1 MKDYPAGSM
10 AEKRAADKEM
20 ARGGQNELEGSRQ
33 AQEVQ
38 RMMER
43 MDKKAQG
50 RPARKMR
57 R

>member
-1 MKDYPAGSM
+1 MKDYAAGSM
-10 AEKRAADKEM
+10 AEKRAADKEAM
-20 ARGGQNELEGSRQ
+20 RGGQNEVEGSRQ
-33 AQEVQ
+33 AQEAQ

-43 MDKKAQG
+43 MDKKAEG

>member
-1 MKDYPAGSM
+1 MKDYAAGSM

-20 ARGGQNELEGSRQ
+20 ARGGENELEGSRQ
-33 AQEVQ
+33 AQEAQ

>member
-1 MKDYPAGSM
+1 MKNYPVGSM
-10 AEKRAADKEM
+10 GEKREVDKEAM
-20 ARGGQNELEGSRQ
+20 RGGENELEGSRQ
-33 AQEVQ
+33 AMDAK

-43 MDKKAQG
+43 MDKKTEG

>member
-1 MKDYPAGSM
+1 MKDYAAGSM
-10 AEKRAADKEM
+10 AEKRAADKEAM
-20 ARGGQNELEGSRQ
+20 RGGENELEGSRQ
-33 AQEVQ
+33 AQDAK

-43 MDKKAQG
+43 MDKKAEG

>member
-20 ARGGQNELEGSRQ
+20 ARGGENELEGSRQ
-33 AQEVQ
+33 AQEAQ

>member
-10 AEKRAADKEM
+10 AEKRAADKEAM
-20 ARGGQNELEGSRQ
+20 RGGENELEGSRQ
-33 AQEVQ
+33 AMDVK
-38 RMMER
+38 RMVDR
-43 MDKKAQG
+43 MDKKAS

>member
-1 MKDYPAGSM
+1 MSNYAAGSM
-10 AEKRAADKEM
+10 AEKRAADKEAM
-20 ARGGQNELEGSRQ
+20 RGGENELEGSRQ
-33 AQEVQ
+33 AMEAK

-43 MDKKAQG
+43 MDKKAEG

>member
-1 MKDYPAGSM
+1 M
-10 AEKRAADKEM
+10 
-20 ARGGQNELEGSRQ
+20 RGGQNEVEGSRQ
-33 AQEVQ
+33 AQEAQ

>member
-1 MKDYPAGSM
+1 MKDYAAGSM
-10 AEKRAADKEM
+10 AEKRAADKEAM
-20 ARGGQNELEGSRQ
+20 RGGENELEGSRQ
-33 AQEVQ
+33 AQEAQ

>member
-10 AEKRAADKEM
+10 AEKRAADKEAM
-20 ARGGQNELEGSRQ
+20 RGGENELEGSRQ